1 MLRSFDGR
9 VTIDMG
15 TGDGCYPYAEA
26 RRDLRRFFVGMD
38 ASHAALAITS
48 RQAARKPARGGAP
61 NALFVRAA
69 VEALPSE
76 LDGAADRL
84 SVMLPWGSL
93 LRAVLGPD
101 VPVLRSLRRLCQE
114 KAALGGRGDRFRAG
128 HRGALA
134 ARDRR
139 PVRRGS
145 SRPSRETTTRAGFA
159 LDRVEPADLAAI
171 PTTWARRL
179 AHEAPRSRGGSTP
192 EPGRSREAA
201 RAPDRAC
208 RTARPCARRMERDDP
223 DAGPEPSRRAPGS
236 LRCPARGGLHAAA

>member
-1 MLRSFDGR
+1 
-9 VTIDMG
+9 MG

-114 KAALGGRGDRFRAG
+114 KAALEVVVAIDSARDAAELSRLGIDAPSAG
-128 HRGALA
+128 KLAALA
-134 ARDRR
+134 GDY
-139 PVRRGS
+139 G
-145 SRPSRETTTRAGFA
+145 RAGFA

-179 AHEAPRSRGGSTP
+179 AHGAPRSGWRIH
-192 EPGRSREAA
+192 A
-201 RAPDRAC
+201 RAGA
-208 RTARPCARRMERDDP
+208 E
-223 DAGPEPSRRAPGS
+223 S
-236 LRCPARGGLHAAA
+236 